1 MDIGAHRNR
10 RDVQNTKLD
19 LQVMDGIILL
29 SAPPTRV
36 NGIKRLSINISEIKA
51 KKNSSNKKAIK
62 SNKKVVFEIYSQT

>member
-1 MDIGAHRNR
+1 MDKGAQRNR

-51 KKNSSNKKAIK
+51 KKIVAIK
-62 SNKKVVFEIYSQT
+62 KQ